1 MTNRP
6 NTSRREFLTTLTA
19 AGIATGGLI
28 PAGAALAANARFTIK
43 GDDFLLDGQP
53 LHIMAGEMHYPR
65 IPRELWRDRLRKLK
79 ALGLNTLC
87 TYIFWNAHEKRPGQY
102 DFTGNLDIS
111 AWIKMAQE
119 EGLWVLLRP
128 GPYICGEWDSGGYP
142 AWFLNDPTI
151 RPRSLDPRY
160 MGPSGEWLKR
170 LGQEIAHLEI
180 DRGGP
185 ILMTQVENEYGSYGN
200 DLSYMRG
207 VKDQVRAAGFSGML
221 YTVDGAA
228 VIQNGA
234 LPELFNGINFGTT
247 DKAKNEFTAYDKFK
261 ATGPRMCTELWGGW
275 FDHFGEMHASM
286 PIPPLIDSLKW
297 MLDHKISI
305 SFYVVHG
312 GTSFGF
318 DAGANF
324 DRNTKT
330 YQPDISSYDYDA
342 MLDEAGRPTPK
353 FEAAKALFQQYL
365 PAERFAPLP
374 EPEKALEIKR
384 FRLTEA
390 APLNQLLGKP
400 IAATAPKTLE
410 QLGQLHGLVLYRHKA
425 KTALSGTLSFGEVRD
440 YAQVSVAGVPAGTLD
455 RRNHETA
462 LAIAAKKG
470 AAIDVL
476 VDTMGHINYG
486 DQIGLDQKGLI
497 GEVRL
502 GEATLTGWDHYS
514 LALEDLS
521 GLKFGKVHIDGPA
534 FYRSTFEVSE
544 AGYTFL
550 DMRGWGKG
558 YVWVN
563 GHNLG
568 RHWSVGPQHAL
579 FVPAPWLKIGT
590 NEVIV
595 LELHEGAERTL
606 AGGKNQIWDRPGLV
620 EI

>member
-1 MTNRP
+1 MT
-6 NTSRREFLTTLTA
+6 TRRDFLTA
-19 AGIATGGLI
+19 AAGLALM
-28 PAGAALAANARFTIK
+28 PGGAALAADARFTIQ
-43 GDDFLLDGQP
+43 GDDFLLDGKP

-87 TYIFWNAHEKRPGQY
+87 TYVFWNAHERRKGIY
-102 DFTGNLDIS
+102 DFSGNLDIVQ
-111 AWIKMAQE
+111 WIRTAQE

-142 AWFLNDPTI
+142 AWFLDDPDI

-160 MGPSGEWLKR
+160 MLPSGDWLKR

-200 DLSYMRG
+200 DLAYMRA
-207 VKDQVRAAGFSGML
+207 VKDQVRAAGFAGTL

-228 VIQNGA
+228 VIENGA
-234 LPELFNGINFGTT
+234 LPELFNGINFGTY
-247 DKAKNEFTAYDKFK
+247 DKAEKEFERFSRFK
-261 ATGPRMCTELWGGW
+261 PTGPRMCTELWGGW

-297 MLDHKISI
+297 MLNQRISL
-305 SFYVVHG
+305 SFYMVHG
-312 GTSFGF
+312 GTSYGF

-324 DRNTKT
+324 DRNSQT

-353 FEAAKALFQQYL
+353 FEAARTLFKNYL
-365 PAERFAPLP
+365 PADRFPTLP
-374 EPEKALEIKR
+374 EPEKAIEIKR
-384 FRLTEA
+384 FRLTQS
-390 APLNQLLGKP
+390 APLTQLLGKLVT
-400 IAATAPKTLE
+400 ATAPQTLE
-410 QLGQLHGLVLYRHKA
+410 QLGQPHGLVLYRHRTKS
-425 KTALSGTLSFGEVRD
+425 ALSGTLSFDEVRD
-440 YAQVSVAGVPAGTLD
+440 YAQVSVAGIPAGTLD
-455 RRNHETA
+455 RRYHETA
-462 LAIAAKKG
+462 LDIAAKKG
-470 AAIDVL
+470 ATIDVL
-476 VDTMGHINYG
+476 VDTMGRINYG
-486 DQIGLDQKGLI
+486 DRIGKDQKGLI
-497 GEVRL
+497 GNVKL
-502 GEATLTGWDHYS
+502 GETVLTGWDHYG
-514 LALEDLS
+514 LPLDDLS
-521 GLKFGKVHIDGPA
+521 PLTFSKAHVDGPA
-534 FYRSTFEVSE
+534 FHRGTFEVTE

-550 DMRGWGKG
+550 DLRGWGKG

-568 RHWSVGPQHAL
+568 RYWSVGPQHAV
-579 FVPAPWLKIGT
+579 FVPAPWLKVGQ

-595 LELHEGAERTL
+595 LDLHAGAERSL

-620 EI
+620 EA